1 MKITILC
8 DQTNCLY
15 NKSGWIEDYS
25 LISQITHSPQCTNK
39 HPVFLTTKGERH
51 CTSKGLKV
59 TTRDLKEIDEANEEK
74 KDETNH

>member
-1 MKITILC
+1 MKITIIC
-8 DQTNCLY
+8 DQKDCLF
-15 NKSGWIEDYS
+15 NKSGWLELLPFKVYVS
-25 LISQITHSPQCTNK
+25 QCTNK